1 MGAES
6 RMAGN
11 REKQEVRMRNEQ
23 TRTEVQL
30 RTEDKD
36 LQR

>member
-11 REKQEVRMRNEQ
+11 REKWEVRMRNEQ
-23 TRTEVQL
+23 PRTEVQL
-30 RTEDKD
+30 RTEDKG